1 MNILY
6 TAFNGK
12 YNSSKILLD
21 NIDALDE
28 NKVYLKNS
36 FITSIKQLENKIK
49 SNTYDYIISFG
60 QASLQQ
66 DSIKIEVVGRRE
78 NTFYKTDFDYLKIKQ
93 RLEENGYEVEISDDA
108 GSYYCN
114 NLYYYGL
121 KYIRQYRLK
130 CRMIFIHIPLVNKV
144 SNIVKLANLFDNFL
158 NWEYR

>member
-93 RLEENGYEVEISDDA
+93 RLEENGYEVEISYDA

-121 KYIRQYRLK
+121 KHIRQ
-130 CRMIFIHIPLVNKV
+130 
-144 SNIVKLANLFDNFL
+144 NIG
-158 NWEYR
+158 